1 MNFVIQKKKNKKK
14 PFFSSNVYEVSEA
27 RIISLDI
34 KTLNYATVENGIYD
48 EISHK
53 QSQVSLTSSS
63 Q

>member
-1 MNFVIQKKKNKKK
+1 MIQKKKQKET
-14 PFFSSNVYEVSEA
+14 FFSSNVYEVSEA
-27 RIISLDI
+27 HIISLDI

-48 EISHK
+48 ETSHK